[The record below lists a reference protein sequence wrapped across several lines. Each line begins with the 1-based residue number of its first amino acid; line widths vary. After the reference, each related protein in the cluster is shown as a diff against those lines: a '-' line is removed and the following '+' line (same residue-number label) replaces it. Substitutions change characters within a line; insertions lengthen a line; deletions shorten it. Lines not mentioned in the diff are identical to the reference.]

1 MLRGALLLL
10 LPSASCRPDSLLAR
24 AAVFPFTC
32 LSCPPKPVRGP
43 SELIVCGVLL
53 FLLRRPFRKAV

>member
-10 LPSASCRPDSLLAR
+10 LPSASLPDSLLAR